1 METFHNPDRFMSDLR
16 QVLSQGRKRI
26 GILVGAGAPLAIR
39 VNEKNEIDPNG
50 VSLIPGVEALTQ
62 QATAGLSA
70 TQTAAVE
77 AIKASLGSSANI
89 ESVLSRIRL
98 LEQAL
103 GDTVVQG
110 LDSEGYKDLGKDIC
124 RNIAKIVGVYLPQG
138 RNAYSELIAWITGTV
153 RSNSVEIFTTNYDFL
168 FEEAFERVRSPY
180 FDGFSGGSKPFF
192 DPVSVA
198 GDDLPARWAK
208 LWKMHGSL
216 GWALEDGAVVRGHGR
231 EAAELVY
238 PDHLKYDLTQKQPYS
253 ALFERLKRFLLT
265 PDSLLLTIGFSFR
278 DAHICAVLDE
288 SLAMNAN
295 TAVLAFQY
303 QSLAKE
309 EPAVKLAT
317 DRPNLSV
324 YAADGA
330 VIGGI
335 PGTWRPGELP
345 KNWGSIR
352 KSFWASRWPKEPAVF
367 LLGDFAAFARFCA
380 LAQANDLIVQSL
392 KRDEPESPDSEDDRS
407 ADDVEVEGAAA
418 KTECNT

>member
-39 VNEKNEIDPNG
+39 VNGNNEIDPNG

-62 QATAGLSA
+62 QAISGLSA
-70 TQTAAVE
+70 TQTEAVE
-77 AIKASLGSSANI
+77 AIKSNLGTNANI

-103 GDTVVQG
+103 GTTEVQG
-110 LDSEGYKDLGKDIC
+110 LDSEGYKQLGKEIC
-124 RNIAKIVGVYLPQG
+124 KKIAGIVGVALPKE
-138 RNAYSELIAWITGTV
+138 RNAYSDLIAWITGTV

-216 GWALEDGAVVRGHGR
+216 GWALEDGA
-231 EAAELVY
+231 AELVY

-303 QSLAKE
+303 QALELEK
-309 EPAVKLAT
+309 PAVKLAN

-324 YAADGA
+324 YASDGA
-330 VIGGI
+330 VIGGV
-335 PGTWRPGELP
+335 PGYWRPGELP
-345 KNWGSIR
+345 KNWKSIR
-352 KSFWASRWPKEPAVF
+352 ESFWASRWPKDPAQF

-380 LAQANDLIVQSL
+380 LAQANDLIMQSL
-392 KRDEPESPDSEDDRS
+392 KRDEPDMPDSK
-407 ADDVEVEGAAA
+407 ADSKNSVGVEPEESQ
-418 KTECNT
+418 K